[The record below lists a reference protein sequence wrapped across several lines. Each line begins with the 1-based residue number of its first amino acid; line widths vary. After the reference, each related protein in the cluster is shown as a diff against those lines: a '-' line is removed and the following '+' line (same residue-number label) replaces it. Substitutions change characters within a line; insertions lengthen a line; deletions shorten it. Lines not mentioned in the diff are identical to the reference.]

1 MSYSPVEAAREI
13 CDVLDA
19 LVLMTKLDHAP
30 LRAVSLLQEARSR
43 LRSHLDQIDRAV
55 ATANGLAGLPP
66 P

>member
-1 MSYSPVEAAREI
+1 MTDRVEAMLEI

-30 LRAVSLLQEARSR
+30 LRAVSLLEEARSR
-43 LRSHLDQIDRAV
+43 LQSHLDQVDRVV
-55 ATANGLAGLPP
+55 ATASGQTQSPP